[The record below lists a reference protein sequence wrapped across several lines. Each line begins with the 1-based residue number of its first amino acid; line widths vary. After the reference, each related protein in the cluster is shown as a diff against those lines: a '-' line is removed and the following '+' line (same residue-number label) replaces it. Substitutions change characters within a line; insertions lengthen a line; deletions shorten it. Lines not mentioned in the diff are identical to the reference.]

1 LITTAG
7 TWTFGAA
14 TSWGG
19 NAILL
24 NGQSAAGG
32 FATNLYVLNLG
43 KLYAFTKDSKWYLW
57 SGTGWSQVAAPAI

>member
-7 TWTFGAA
+7 TWTFGPA
-14 TSWGG
+14 TSAGG

-32 FATNLYVLNLG
+32 FGANLYVLNLG
-43 KLYAFTKDSKWYLW
+43 KVYTFTKDLKWYLW
-57 SGTGWSQVAAPAI
+57 SGSWSQVTAPI